1 MLVWGNTPQ
10 NGQLDYSILVW
21 GNTPQNGQL
30 DYSMLVWGN
39 TPQNGQL
46 DYSMLVW
53 GNTPQ
58 NGQLDYSMLV
68 WANTPYNGQL
78 DYSVLARGDLT
89 TRHRQSQSL
98 TKSELTDR
106 LKPTKTHGTLS
117 LVHDFHLHGLATVRH
132 HTDSTLT
139 TRRPFCR
146 LQKAN

>member
-1 MLVWGNTPQ
+1 MLIWRNTPQ
-10 NGQLDYSILVW
+10 NS
-21 GNTPQNGQL
+21 QL

-46 DYSMLVW
+46 DYSMLAW

-106 LKPTKTHGTLS
+106 LKPTKKT
-117 LVHDFHLHGLATVRH
+117 RH
-132 HTDSTLT
+132 AVTG
-139 TRRPFCR
+139 
-146 LQKAN
+146 A